1 MTIEEYK
8 KLLATV
14 QDPDIGA
21 TAILTLSDALEVD
34 LANIAKLKTDLEVS
48 TQTINNLRDTNSK
61 LILRITTPT
70 EQTEIEEP
78 ETQESAL
85 EDLKSAILKED

>member
-21 TAILTLSDALEVD
+21 SAILTLTDALEVD
-34 LANIAKLKTDLEVS
+34 LANVAKLKTDLEVS
-48 TQTINNLRDTNSK
+48 TETINTLRDTNSK
-61 LILRITTPT
+61 LILRITSPI
-70 EQTEIEEP
+70 EQTQLEEP
-78 ETQESAL
+78 ETPESAL
-85 EDLKSAILKED
+85 EDLKTAILKED